1 MACHVLTLPNGG
13 TAIVCCPRP
22 RRRKCSQCGCPDAKA
37 LCDWPMLKPV
47 RFEPFDAIAIDQ
59 VLNQEGGWR
68 CHINDIVRARDIEAI
83 LIHGLVLDLGKWA
96 AGALR
101 RSLPFETSFSIG
113 PGNFQKFRVEAPATC
128 DKPCCFRCR
137 IHVGDDRDY
146 CSDHWDQMR
155 AGSLV
160 LRNEL
165 PTGKRSRVEGQQ
177 ELFR

>member
-1 MACHVLTLPNGG
+1 
-13 TAIVCCPRP
+13 
-22 RRRKCSQCGCPDAKA
+22 
-37 LCDWPMLKPV
+37 MLKPV
-47 RFEPFDAIAIDQ
+47 RFEPFDALVIDQ
-59 VLNQEGGWR
+59 ILVQEGGWR
-68 CHINDIVRARDIEAI
+68 CHINDIARASDSEAI
-83 LIHGLVLDLGKWA
+83 LIHGLVLDLGKWV
-96 AGALR
+96 R
-101 RSLPFETSFSIG
+101 PRVCVPFETSFAIG
-113 PGNFQKFRVEAPATC
+113 PGNFRKFRVEAPATC

-165 PTGKRSRVEGQQ
+165 PTAKRSRVEGQQ